1 MAHTGTVRR
10 PSAREPSRLLPPPAA
25 GLSRGRRIAGLGIAT
40 AGVPGLT
47 IVLLRVGDEL
57 ALGSQLLLYALV
69 VVAVAA
75 VGGLFPGILSAVA
88 SVLVANW
95 FFTVPVHTL
104 EVEAR
109 DAVVELVVFGIVA
122 VVVSIAVE
130 YSARDRAHA
139 ARSRVEVELLSHVAG
154 QPVDDLSLPQVLE
167 RVRAAFGVSA
177 VALVHV
183 GEGRLPS
190 VVAAVGPIPEGEPT
204 LRIPATAALELVVHG
219 HGLIPEDEA
228 VLRRLAM
235 AAARAWEA
243 RQLAERT
250 DRLAETEQVSA
261 ALLAAVGHD
270 LRTPLAA
277 LKAAVSSLRQD
288 EVTWSPEQAAELLA
302 TIDST
307 TDRLAALIGN
317 LLDMSRIDAGTLT
330 VRPAPVGADEVVG
343 RALLD
348 HSSGAVV
355 VRVPDDLPLVLADAG
370 LLERVVA
377 NLVDNAVRHS
387 PPSVASEVHGYL
399 DGGRVHLAVVDH
411 GPGVP
416 EHVWPALF
424 APFRHSGDRDP
435 GGAGLGLSIVVGF
448 CAAMGAEVQPSV
460 TPGGGLTMTVSIPV
474 VDP

>member
-1 MAHTGTVRR
+1 MAHTDSVRR
-10 PSAREPSRLLPPPAA
+10 PATREPSRLLPPPAA
-25 GLSRGRRIAGLGIAT
+25 GLSRGRRLAGLGLAT
-40 AGVPGLT
+40 SGVPALT
-47 IVLLRVGDEL
+47 VVLLRVGDGL

-75 VGGLFPGILSAVA
+75 VGGLLPGVLAAVVV
-88 SVLVANW
+88 VLVANW
-95 FFTVPVHTL
+95 FFTVPVHTFQ
-104 EVEAR
+104 VEAR
-109 DAVVELVVFGIVA
+109 DAVVELVVFGVVA

-177 VALVHV
+177 VALVHTDDD
-183 GEGRLPS
+183 GTAH
-190 VVAAVGPIPEGEPT
+190 VVAAVGPVPDGEPN
-204 LRIPATAALELVVHG
+204 LRIAATGALELVVHG
-219 HGLIPEDEA
+219 QGLIPEDEA
-228 VLRRLAM
+228 VLGRLAT

-288 EVTWSPEQAAELLA
+288 EISWSPDQVDELLA

-307 TDRLAALIGN
+307 TDRLSALIGN
-317 LLDMSRIDAGTLT
+317 LLDMTRIDAGTLT
-330 VRPAPVGADEVVG
+330 VHAAPVGADEVTG

-348 HSSGAVV
+348 HPSGSVV
-355 VRVPDDLPLVLADAG
+355 VRVPDDMPLVLADAG
-370 LLERVVA
+370 LLERVLA

-387 PPSVASEVHGYL
+387 PPSVPVEVNGHV

-416 EHVWPALF
+416 ERLWPALF
-424 APFRHSGDRDP
+424 APFRHTGDRDP
-435 GGAGLGLSIVVGF
+435 GGAGLGLSIVAGF
-448 CAAMGAEVQPSV
+448 CAAMGAEVQPSA
-460 TPGGGLTMTVSIPV
+460 TPGGGLTMTVSVPV
-474 VDP
+474 VAR